1 MGDSGI
7 PQVRT
12 SRGVFRRIVSQNV
25 ARIIDSYMKAT
36 VESGTGSKAQV
47 DGYTIAGKT
56 GTAEVS
62 SSKSVKPHAWFVGY
76 CADDAHPLAIAV
88 VVENGGHGGDVA
100 APLAAKIF
108 KKAIKLGY

>member
-7 PQVRT
+7 PQALAGA
-12 SRGVFRRIVSQNV
+12 SAYRRILASGTAAVLKDYMEKTVS
-25 ARIIDSYMKAT
+25 
-36 VESGTGSKAQV
+36 SGTGTRAQV

-62 SSKSVKPHAWFVGY
+62 SSRTVKPHAWFVGY
-76 CADDAHPLAIAV
+76 CADEEHPLALAI

-100 APLAAKIF
+100 APLAAKVF

>member
-1 MGDSGI
+1 MFTDSAW
-7 PQVRT
+7 QKNT
-12 SRGVFRRIVSQNV
+12 
-25 ARIIDSYMKAT
+25 
-36 VESGTGSKAQV
+36 GTRAQV

-62 SSKSVKPHAWFVGY
+62 SSSAVKPHAWFVGY
-76 CADDAHPLAIAV
+76 CADAEHPLALAI

-100 APLAAKIF
+100 APLAAKVF

>member
-1 MGDSGI
+1 M
-7 PQVRT
+7 
-12 SRGVFRRIVSQNV
+12 
-25 ARIIDSYMKAT
+25 
-36 VESGTGSKAQV
+36 
-47 DGYTIAGKT
+47 
-56 GTAEVS
+56 S

-76 CADDAHPLAIAV
+76 CADEEHPLAIAI